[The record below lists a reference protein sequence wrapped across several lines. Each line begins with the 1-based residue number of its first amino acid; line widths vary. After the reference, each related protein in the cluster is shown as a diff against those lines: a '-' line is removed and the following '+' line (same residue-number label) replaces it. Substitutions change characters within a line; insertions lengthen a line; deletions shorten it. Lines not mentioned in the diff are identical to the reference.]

1 MSGENESVTYRVED
15 HVAVITL
22 NRPEQRNALNF
33 DAYDRLERAFR
44 QAVRDPDARCVIVT
58 GGEFGILGNYAQF
71 FLSGKGDLTLAIP
84 TVSEL
89 ASILV
94 DPLLRDVVG
103 GVGCARGEVGKE
115 RLIGGES
122 FLLTNPSDRSIGQ
135 ILGQVIAFLRSFRRF
150 DRGCSLVQL
159 LVPPELFRNKKVFA
173 PVPHNYPRITI

>member
-1 MSGENESVTYRVED
+1 M
-15 HVAVITL
+15 
-22 NRPEQRNALNF
+22 
-33 DAYDRLERAFR
+33 
-44 QAVRDPDARCVIVT
+44 T

-103 GVGCARGEVGKE
+103 GVGCAGGEVGKE
-115 RLIGGES
+115 RLIGGEG

-135 ILGQVIAFLRSFRRF
+135 ILGQVIAFLRGFRRF
-150 DRGCSLVQL
+150 DRGCSLVQCRL
-159 LVPPELFRNKKVFA
+159 PLVIFATDKAVEILESTPAGGPSVKGTDRAGLPNWYFVAFTELRRGIAVQLQG
-173 PVPHNYPRITI
+173 